1 VAAQIAPFGASDE
14 DRPEGDLPSISAA
27 IRAPA
32 PTSGA
37 TDCDPDFQ
45 AGAARIAE

>member
-27 IRAPA
+27 MRAA
-32 PTSGA
+32 VNTWA
-37 TDCDPDFQ
+37 DH
-45 AGAARIAE
+45 AA